1 MKIIKEIAYLLKK
14 KNKLSKS
21 IKKGLVVWDEHL
33 KTFYNIKDNKFNAT
47 LLCNIEKQKN
57 ILYQNTLLFA
67 EGKPANNALLWG
79 ARGTGKSSLVLA
91 VYQAISSKNNLSMIE
106 IKRNQIYYL
115 SSIIR
120 YLEVLNRKFIIF
132 CDDFSFLSN
141 DKEFVMFKSILDGSA
156 SKSENFIYY
165 VTSNYRGIIKKTLV
179 NNNENLLEQQETIDD
194 ETALSDRFGLWIG
207 FNKFDIDQYIA
218 VVDKY
223 SKYFGINIK
232 KDLLHKKA
240 IRWSLQRGS
249 RSGREA
255 FNFVKSLYNKE
266 L

>member
-1 MKIIKEIAYLLKK
+1 M
-14 KNKLSKS
+14 
-21 IKKGLVVWDEHL
+21 
-33 KTFYNIKDNKFNAT
+33 
-47 LLCNIEKQKN
+47 
-57 ILYQNTLLFA
+57 
-67 EGKPANNALLWG
+67 
-79 ARGTGKSSLVLA
+79 
-91 VYQAISSKNNLSMIE
+91 
-106 IKRNQIYYL
+106 
-115 SSIIR
+115 
-120 YLEVLNRKFIIF
+120 NRKFIIF

-223 SKYFGINIK
+223 SKYYGINIK
-232 KDLLHKKA
+232 TDLLHKKA

-255 FNFVKSLYNKE
+255 FNFVKSLHNKE